1 MHSTI
6 SFSTSR
12 LLAPAFATLRR
23 VLAGRPALAITPGVL
38 SDHELKQIVADLIG

>member
-1 MHSTI
+1 MHSTFI
-6 SFSTSR
+6 STSR

-23 VLAGRPALAITPGVL
+23 VLVGGTSQMAIAPGVL

>member
-1 MHSTI
+1 MHSTLL
-6 SFSTSR
+6 STSR

-23 VLAGRPALAITPGVL
+23 VLVGRTTQIANAPGVL